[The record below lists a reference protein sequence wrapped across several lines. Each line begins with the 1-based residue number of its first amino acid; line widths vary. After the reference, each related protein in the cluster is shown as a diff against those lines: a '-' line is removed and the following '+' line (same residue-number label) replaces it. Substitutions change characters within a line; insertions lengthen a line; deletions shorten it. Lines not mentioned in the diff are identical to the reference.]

1 MAVDRSAVEVVR
13 RFYAAVADR
22 DFDAAA
28 DCFAENAVWILPGR
42 SPIAGEHRGWRAI
55 RDDFLAKLGPLSGD
69 TLRVELTEVAAGDQH
84 VVAVQHAT
92 ADHGGKRLDVTG
104 CQLIKVIDGK
114 IADVRGHYSNQ
125 YAFDDFWS

>member
-1 MAVDRSAVEVVR
+1 MAVDQSAVEVVR

-42 SPIAGEHRGWRAI
+42 SPIAGEHRGWDAI
-55 RDDFLAKLGPLSGD
+55 RGDFLAKLGPLSGD
-69 TLRVELTEVAAGDQH
+69 TLRVELIEVAVGHQH
-84 VVAVQHAT
+84 VVAIQHAT
-92 ADHGGKRLDVTG
+92 ADHRGKRLDVTG
-104 CQLIKVIDGK
+104 CQLIRVEDGR
-114 IADVRGHYSNQ
+114 ITTVQGHYSDQ